1 LSHNSEEH
9 HVLQDEPGIGDLSK
23 VLTTTFSAA
32 SHIFSTFA
40 SDKPLML
47 HKLCTN
53 KPDSQCA
60 TFCQGIVIMHSELGA
75 RIKLGKINMEK
86 LQVTTVDLY
95 RGMMQQHS
103 NPEWKPELCKRKKC
117 HDQVVIPIAS
127 GNVVLITKG
136 F

>member
-1 LSHNSEEH
+1 
-9 HVLQDEPGIGDLSK
+9 
-23 VLTTTFSAA
+23 
-32 SHIFSTFA
+32 
-40 SDKPLML
+40 
-47 HKLCTN
+47 
-53 KPDSQCA
+53 
-60 TFCQGIVIMHSELGA
+60 MHSELGA
-75 RIKLGKINMEK
+75 TM
-86 LQVTTVDLY
+86 TTIDLY